1 MVKKYDDNNELCCSF
16 CGKPQSHVRRLI
28 SGPDVYICD
37 ECVELCLEL
46 LEEKEQ
52 EDKMS
57 YLIKDTTEE
66 ERRRIVE
73 ESLGNL
79 SGACDGCSQRVA
91 DMYDAYIRGEMEL
104 KDTNMAFSTRYVK
117 GAMEREPRSSCP
129 M

>member
-1 MVKKYDDNNELCCSF
+1 
-16 CGKPQSHVRRLI
+16 
-28 SGPDVYICD
+28 
-37 ECVELCLEL
+37 
-46 LEEKEQ
+46 
-52 EDKMS
+52 MS

-104 KDTNMAFSTRYVK
+104 KDINMAPDVK
-117 GAMEREPRSSCP
+117 QGLFHAASLDLCRGPHAM
-129 M
+129 

>member
-1 MVKKYDDNNELCCSF
+1 MNLMSF
-16 CGKPQSHVRRLI
+16 
-28 SGPDVYICD
+28 
-37 ECVELCLEL
+37 
-46 LEEKEQ
+46 
-52 EDKMS
+52 
-57 YLIKDTTEE
+57 LIKDTTEE

-104 KDTNMAFSTRYVK
+104 RDINMAFSTRYVK
-117 GAMEREPRSSCP
+117 GGMEREPRSSCQ